1 MDLPTGE
8 VALPGQDC
16 SALACT
22 PGTQCIRQDEG
33 RWSRLSH
40 DVYHDK
46 FREHAYG
53 DLAPER
59 RVLLHRAL
67 ALALEEEPEARTRH
81 AESLLRHWSQVGDRE
96 KTRDCAL
103 DAAEGA
109 VSTLAFRRAA
119 ELYRQHLALLG
130 AEEVR
135 QAPLLVA
142 ARWERLGDLLEIV
155 GDQPGVAEAQR
166 AACALLTTA
175 ASPAQTDPLGDP
187 APTRL
192 RRRRVELPRC
202 LTPMVVLA
210 WRSGPGKVGRAL
222 PGAFTCVT

>member
-1 MDLPTGE
+1 VDLPTGE

-46 FREHAYG
+46 FRAHADG

-59 RVLLHRAL
+59 RVALHRAL
-67 ALALEEEPEARTRH
+67 ALALEEKPEARTRH
-81 AESLLRHWSQVGDRE
+81 AESLLRHWCQV
-96 KTRDCAL
+96 
-103 DAAEGA
+103 
-109 VSTLAFRRAA
+109 
-119 ELYRQHLALLG
+119 
-130 AEEVR
+130 
-135 QAPLLVA
+135 
-142 ARWERLGDLLEIV
+142 GDLLEIV